1 MNPTIFSQTRQ
12 VQRSYINGVAVKDVD
27 ITETQDNEQ
36 YSLQGHIDGKKISI
50 VREIG
55 YHPIRYGL
63 KDGIRNDG
71 IRNDGMTTKKSRR
84 RRRKSA
90 KDPRSEKV
98 VRHRRRRNQTPKN
111 ANKITPI

>member
-1 MNPTIFSQTRQ
+1 MSRRNFSQIHQ
-12 VQRSYINGVAVKDVD
+12 IHHAYVNGVAVKDVD

-36 YSLQGHIDGKKISI
+36 YSLQGHIDGKQISI
-50 VREIG
+50 QREMG
-55 YHPIRYGL
+55 YQPIRYGL

-71 IRNDGMTTKKSRR
+71 MRNDGMTTKKSRR

-111 ANKITPI
+111 ANKTTPI